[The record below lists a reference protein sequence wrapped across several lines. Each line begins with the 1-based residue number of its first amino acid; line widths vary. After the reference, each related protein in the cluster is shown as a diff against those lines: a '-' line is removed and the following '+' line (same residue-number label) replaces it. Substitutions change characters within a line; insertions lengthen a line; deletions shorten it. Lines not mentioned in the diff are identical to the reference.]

1 MLAKTPDHDDEICL
15 LQLFLQHN
23 ADYYYLNLPV
33 YSHLLS
39 VYFNNCIARSD
50 WIGVCLYLFDF
61 VPKYLF
67 IFFCVHIGGIAR
79 LAFLLLLWIFLYFF
93 LSSLVSSRQI
103 NDFVVTCIW
112 RITNKS
118 EPDEEIDGMRFQHIT
133 NYWNHI

>member
-67 IFFCVHIGGIAR
+67 IFFLCSYRWHSATGVFAVAMNFSLFFSFFSRFLEANKRFRCYVHMKNYQQIRAR
-79 LAFLLLLWIFLYFF
+79 
-93 LSSLVSSRQI
+93 
-103 NDFVVTCIW
+103 
-112 RITNKS
+112 
-118 EPDEEIDGMRFQHIT
+118 
-133 NYWNHI
+133 